1 MKKLNHRLTKFIQN
15 HWFGFYVVVMLAI
28 PGIVNFLMNLAIP
41 TLPELTAPT
50 WLGFWGSYLGGAIG
64 CLPALA
70 AYRHSI
76 EESRRQHKEFQEQL
90 QESRRQ
96 SGEQYASTEK
106 DRHAAHLPVIDYG
119 ITHIKSPADFSD
131 VSLSSIRI
139 VLVQLPNASGVS
151 MEKLD
156 IMEITGII
164 RNEQHDVVLLSIR
177 NVGHGPALSVV
188 LHCSS
193 FSYPIRTLAENE
205 SCMILLCLN
214 RTTSHAYHLEF
225 SFSDMLGWN
234 YRQSHDF
241 LLGIEF
247 PFPSPIQPPERV
259 E

>member
-1 MKKLNHRLTKFIQN
+1 MKNVKLSVWILLYIL
-15 HWFGFYVVVMLAI
+15 GILLLAA
-28 PGIVNFLMNLAIP
+28 IVNTLMGLAIP
-41 TLPELTAPT
+41 TDASLNAPT

-76 EESRRQHKEFQEQL
+76 EESRRQHEEFQEQL
-90 QESRRQ
+90 QESRQQ
-96 SGEQYASTEK
+96 SDEQYKSTEK
-106 DRHAAHLPVIDYG
+106 DRHASHLPVIDYD
-119 ITHIKSPADFSD
+119 ITHIESPVDFAS
-131 VSLSSIRI
+131 VSLSSIRV
-139 VLVQLPNASGVS
+139 VLLQGSDTSSVILK
-151 MEKLD
+151 KLD
-156 IMEITGII
+156 VMEITGII
-164 RNEQHDVVLLSIR
+164 KNKQHDVVLLSIR

-188 LHCSS
+188 LRCSS

-214 RTTSHAYHLEF
+214 RTNSRTYHLEF
-225 SFSDMLGWN
+225 TFSDMLGWN

-241 LLGIEF
+241 MLGIEF